1 LGRFYGKLRLI
12 TSVEAPATAAEAEN
26 WRRRVGRAQALR
38 SAVALGAAAARGEAA
53 ATVAGSLSD
62 GGADMLREARRVLW
76 LNPSSGG
83 RIRRGVAAGGPVK
96 RAA

>member
-1 LGRFYGKLRLI
+1 M
-12 TSVEAPATAAEAEN
+12 EAPATAAEAEN

-53 ATVAGSLSD
+53 AAVAGGLSD

-83 RIRRGVAAGGPVK
+83 RIRRGLAAACGGAGEACGVRK
-96 RAA
+96 MGGRGKS